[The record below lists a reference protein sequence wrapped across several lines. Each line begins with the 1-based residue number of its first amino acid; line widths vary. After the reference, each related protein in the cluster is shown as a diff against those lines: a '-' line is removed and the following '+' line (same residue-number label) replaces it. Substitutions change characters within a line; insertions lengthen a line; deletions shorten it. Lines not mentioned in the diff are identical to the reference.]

1 MTSDQMVALLVLA
14 VGAFL
19 APLVSRRIGIPAS
32 VGEILLG
39 ALIANLIG
47 PLANTGV
54 PGALGFV
61 GFAVLM
67 FTAGLEID
75 FDRIERGGAGQLV
88 VALIYV
94 AVSTGGTVALVV
106 IRGDAPIL
114 GIAYGVTS
122 IGIAVAA
129 MREANVIGGRIGQTV
144 LLVGGLGEFV
154 SMLALTGI
162 DLVSRSASG
171 PVSLQLIKLLGALI
185 LVYLVLVVLRS
196 LVWWSPESFERL
208 VDAKDPSEVGIRAA
222 LALMLAFVAAAALL
236 GLEPILGAF
245 LAGAVFSL
253 VFRSSEPLTEKLTSV
268 GYGFLIPIFFIGV
281 GQDLRWQSLIRPSVV
296 VPLGIALV
304 VTVLA
309 KVLAAPV
316 LRLAGLSWHSALTV
330 AVFLAAP
337 LTLQVA
343 IARLG
348 ADLHLLSQTDATA
361 LIVASVFSGV
371 IMPSLAR
378 RLSSRAEQTV

>member
-1 MTSDQMVALLVLA
+1 MTPDQMVALLVLA

-19 APLVSRRIGIPAS
+19 APLASRRLGIPAS

-75 FDRIERGGAGQLV
+75 FDHIERGGAIQLV
-88 VALIYV
+88 AAVLYVAL
-94 AVSTGGTVALVV
+94 STGSAVALVV
-106 IRGDAPIL
+106 WRGGAPII

-129 MREANVIGGRIGQTV
+129 MREAGVIGGQIGQAV

-154 SMLALTGI
+154 SVIALTGI
-162 DLVSRSASG
+162 NMVSRSASE
-171 PVSLQLIKLLGALI
+171 PIFLQLLKLLGALI
-185 LVYLVLVVLRS
+185 LVYLALIVLRS
-196 LVWWSPESFERL
+196 LVWWYPEGFERL

-236 GLEPILGAF
+236 GIEPILGAF
-245 LAGAVFSL
+245 LAGAVFGL
-253 VFRSSEPLTEKLTSV
+253 VFRATEPLTEKLTSV

-281 GQDLRWQSLIRPSVV
+281 GQDLRWQNLIRPSVL
-296 VPLGIALV
+296 VPLVIALV
-304 VTVLA
+304 ATILV

-316 LRLAGLSWHSALTV
+316 LRLAGLSWHSSLTV

-348 ADLHLLSQTDATA
+348 ADLHLLSDTQATA
-361 LIVASVFSGV
+361 LIVASVISGV

-378 RLSSRAEQTV
+378 RLSSRVEQSV